1 LSEVFGRTN
10 EALPD
15 VWLRLVAPSLPTD
28 GWIGDLVSAAVATG
42 APLDVTAA
50 PVLWGPALRREG
62 LFLVA
67 FGTHEPEHATDSDH
81 ACDLVSAHL
90 VQVLSALGRPSL
102 DLYFLTVRRA
112 WEEHQTDG
120 ALRALE
126 SARADGLVRHVGLSV
141 AGSPLAALGLWQFRD
156 AFEAVYAPDA
166 EAERVVRPLAES
178 RRVGVL
184 TPYGSP
190 RLVPVST
197 PGEVRAAC
205 GVAV

>member
-126 SARADGLVRHVGLSV
+126 SARADGLVTS
-141 AGSPLAALGLWQFRD
+141 GSRS
-156 AFEAVYAPDA
+156 PDL
-166 EAERVVRPLAES
+166 RS
-178 RRVGVL
+178 RRSASGSSA
-184 TPYGSP
+184 TPSRPSTPRTP
-190 RLVPVST
+190 RLSASSARWRSR
-197 PGEVRAAC
+197 GAS
-205 GVAV
+205 GS